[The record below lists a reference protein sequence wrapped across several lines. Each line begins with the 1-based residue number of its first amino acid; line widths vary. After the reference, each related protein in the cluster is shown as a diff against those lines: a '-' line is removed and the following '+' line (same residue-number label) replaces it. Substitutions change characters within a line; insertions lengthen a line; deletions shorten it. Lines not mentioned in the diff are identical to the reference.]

1 MEMKEGRSMTQTN
14 TDIDLRTLKIRIAS
28 PSKGYIQA
36 DLPVGILL
44 PGLKLGLLDI
54 LLKEHES
61 LQKIDFQKIAELA
74 QSGYLGEIETEEME
88 DGEIMIAIE

>member
-1 MEMKEGRSMTQTN
+1 MTQT
-14 TDIDLRTLKIRIAS
+14 TDTEIALRTLKIRIAS
-28 PSKGYIQA
+28 ASKGYINA

-44 PGLKLGLLDI
+44 PGLKLGLLDS
-54 LLKEHES
+54 LLSGRES

-74 QSGYLGEIETEEME
+74 LSGYTGPVDTEQTME